1 MIPIMIST
9 ENYIVEVSS
18 DGIKVKE
25 RIWITETKD
34 ESSICKGSIA
44 ACTKT
49 DTAAKE
55 T

>member
-1 MIPIMIST
+1 MIPITIST

-18 DGIKVKE
+18 DGIKIKE
-25 RIWITETKD
+25 RIWITETKN

-44 ACTKT
+44 AGTKT
-49 DTAAKE
+49 NTATKE